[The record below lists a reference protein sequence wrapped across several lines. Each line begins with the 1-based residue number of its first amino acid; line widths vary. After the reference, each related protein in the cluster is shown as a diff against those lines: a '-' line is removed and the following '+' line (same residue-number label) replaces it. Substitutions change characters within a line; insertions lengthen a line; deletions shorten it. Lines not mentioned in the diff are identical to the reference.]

1 MEWARVGFVAVVLL
15 IVWSGVVPRPG
26 GIDWVALVGIA
37 IGGYPIFKEAIA
49 DLLKG
54 RMTMELSMTIA
65 LAAAAGIGEFFT
77 ALLITLFVLVAEI
90 IEGMT
95 VGRGRGAI
103 RQLLDLLPHDVEVR
117 SDGQVAPR
125 TLADVHVGDVV
136 LVRPGGH
143 IPVDGVV
150 ISGNSFVDQ
159 ATITGE
165 SMPAEKMAGSR
176 VFAGTI
182 NQSGVLEIHTDKIGA
197 DTAFGRIIEAVERA
211 ERSRAPIEKIADRL
225 AGYLVYFA
233 LACAGL
239 TFIITRDARSTI
251 SVIVVAGACGIAAGT
266 PLAILGAIGRAAQK
280 GVIIKGG
287 RYLEGLSNANVVVLD
302 KTGTLTLGTPEVVD
316 VQAAEGFTP
325 RDVVRIAAGAERF
338 SEHPLAKAIAKRA
351 QEWSLTVEEPEN
363 FQYFPGKGIVCRVGG
378 VRTLVGTAAL
388 MEAEGVFVPSLE
400 TTKQNASEVMVAAGG
415 MFVGAIR
422 IVDVAR
428 KEAAAAMRELKAMG
442 CRTVLLTG
450 DRKEIGEAIA
460 QELGVAEVRT
470 QLLPEQKVEW
480 VRELRLKGEYV
491 VMLGDGIN
499 DAPALLEADV
509 GVAMGS
515 GTDVARES
523 ADVVL
528 LGNNLLRFTEVLK
541 VARRCR
547 NIIYTNFAGTLAVD
561 AVGVALAAMG
571 LLNPVWA
578 AVIHVSSELLFIMN
592 SARLLPSFATE
603 AELAGAPVPAPPAE
617 GHV

>member
-1 MEWARVGFVAVVLL
+1 MPETIPKHSHEVGEVSPSGHQHDGHQHEGHDHDHADHDHADHDHADHDHADHDDHDHDDHDHAASWMEWARVGFVAVVLL

-233 LACAGL
+233 
-239 TFIITRDARSTI
+239 
-251 SVIVVAGACGIAAGT
+251 
-266 PLAILGAIGRAAQK
+266 
-280 GVIIKGG
+280 
-287 RYLEGLSNANVVVLD
+287 
-302 KTGTLTLGTPEVVD
+302 
-316 VQAAEGFTP
+316 
-325 RDVVRIAAGAERF
+325 
-338 SEHPLAKAIAKRA
+338 
-351 QEWSLTVEEPEN
+351 
-363 FQYFPGKGIVCRVGG
+363 
-378 VRTLVGTAAL
+378 
-388 MEAEGVFVPSLE
+388 
-400 TTKQNASEVMVAAGG
+400 
-415 MFVGAIR
+415 
-422 IVDVAR
+422 
-428 KEAAAAMRELKAMG
+428 
-442 CRTVLLTG
+442 
-450 DRKEIGEAIA
+450 
-460 QELGVAEVRT
+460 
-470 QLLPEQKVEW
+470 
-480 VRELRLKGEYV
+480 
-491 VMLGDGIN
+491 
-499 DAPALLEADV
+499 
-509 GVAMGS
+509 
-515 GTDVARES
+515 
-523 ADVVL
+523 
-528 LGNNLLRFTEVLK
+528 
-541 VARRCR
+541 
-547 NIIYTNFAGTLAVD
+547 
-561 AVGVALAAMG
+561 
-571 LLNPVWA
+571 
-578 AVIHVSSELLFIMN
+578 
-592 SARLLPSFATE
+592 
-603 AELAGAPVPAPPAE
+603 
-617 GHV
+617 